1 MQLPLSYPPACLE
14 FISCVVLD
22 RIPGDSFRERL
33 SELVTSYYQLS
44 AQEPVVYFEF
54 LPAFISQA
62 LSPQCIDRTI
72 PITAA
77 WQFIRLAAKLY
88 DDVEDG
94 TIRDGLPETINLAT
108 GCLFAA
114 QSALARLEEMAIRR
128 RTVSL
133 MISRFA
139 RACLDTCAG
148 QQADLSASGENLSLD
163 PDGWLKNASLK
174 SGALFAWAAW
184 AGAAVSCD
192 DESIAPQFEE
202 FGRHLGIL
210 VQIADDYNDLWGE
223 MVSTDLAH
231 EKSGLPLCYARLV
244 ARAVERET
252 LERCLSESGQ
262 GNLEAMRKVQEIVK
276 DLGGQSYLSS
286 AAWLER
292 QRAAC
297 ALEGLPFL
305 TEIKGEVLALFD
317 KAFPALTHLPY
328 EPEKQPG

>member
-1 MQLPLSYPPACLE
+1 M
-14 FISCVVLD
+14 VLD
-22 RIPGDSFRERL
+22 RIPGGVFRERL

-44 AQEPVVYFEF
+44 AQEPAVYFDF

-62 LSPQCIDRTI
+62 LFPECINRTI

-77 WQFIRLAAKLY
+77 WQLIRLAAKLY

-94 TIRDGLPETINLAT
+94 AVCNGLPETINLAT

-114 QSALARLEEMAIRR
+114 QLALIRL
-128 RTVSL
+128 SDFG
-133 MISRFA
+133 ISQRQAAQLINRFA
-139 RACLDTCAG
+139 QACLATCAG

-163 PDGWLKNASLK
+163 PDGWLENASLK

-184 AGAAVSCD
+184 AGAAIVCD
-192 DESIAPQFEE
+192 DESITPQFEA

-210 VQIADDYNDLWGE
+210 VQIADDYNDLWGK
-223 MVSTDLAH
+223 VDSGDLAH

-252 LERCLSESGQ
+252 LERCLSASSQ
-262 GNLEAMRKVQEIVK
+262 GDLKAMQKVQDIVK
-276 DLGGQSYLSS
+276 DLGGQRYLLS